1 MAEAD
6 PCSGAPAASADS
18 APPMLA
24 LRRVEL
30 ERQQAESRRLR
41 SEGQRLR
48 AELRRA
54 RPAAAIAQ
62 ALHQGSCGSRPAA
75 PLGPSEEERAGL
87 VARQA
92 EAQASAESLVSE
104 AAELEE
110 RLRQRQALEA
120 EAAVLIEALSRHG
133 VGGGAAA
140 EGAVVGSQGS
150 APPQLPPNRSAPPTA
165 REARLTRECAELRSW
180 ITLLEGRVTATIAAS
195 QAEAGKAAAG
205 AQGAAV
211 GAQKGRHRGEMRR
224 LQQLEVVARRLHEE
238 LRGGPASVR
247 TAPTSGSS
255 TPALGGPPH
264 RRTAAAGGGF
274 LPGASPGA
282 SSSACGGGVGAASS
296 LASSARS
303 EQLEQQMEAFCKRF
317 AIRRGGLI
325 GQRC

>member
-1 MAEAD
+1 
-6 PCSGAPAASADS
+6 
-18 APPMLA
+18 MLA

-120 EAAVLIEALSRHG
+120 EAAVLIEALSRSTASAAAQLLKAPWLGAGQRTTAVAAEPVSAANCQGGSTHPG
-133 VGGGAAA
+133 VCRVEVLDYSVGG
-140 EGAVVGSQGS
+140 
-150 APPQLPPNRSAPPTA
+150 
-165 REARLTRECAELRSW
+165 
-180 ITLLEGRVTATIAAS
+180 
-195 QAEAGKAAAG
+195 
-205 AQGAAV
+205 
-211 GAQKGRHRGEMRR
+211 
-224 LQQLEVVARRLHEE
+224 
-238 LRGGPASVR
+238 
-247 TAPTSGSS
+247 
-255 TPALGGPPH
+255 
-264 RRTAAAGGGF
+264 
-274 LPGASPGA
+274 
-282 SSSACGGGVGAASS
+282 
-296 LASSARS
+296 
-303 EQLEQQMEAFCKRF
+303 
-317 AIRRGGLI
+317 
-325 GQRC
+325 